1 MVMQYQSTSLLLF
14 IITQD
19 LFQALI
25 YLLMEYLK
33 LLMEYLICFSILG
46 RTHHFL
52 YFTGFT
58 GFSGPKKY
66 PHCPSVE
73 VLLTMKRTNT
83 LSALI
88 LCRTLT

>member
-1 MVMQYQSTSLLLF
+1 MVIQYQSTSLLLF
-14 IITQD
+14 IIPQD
-19 LFQALI
+19 LFPALI

-33 LLMEYLICFSILG
+33 LLMEYLICLSILG

-66 PHCPSVE
+66 PRCPSVE
-73 VLLTMKRTNT
+73 VFINYEKN
-83 LSALI
+83 
-88 LCRTLT
+88 